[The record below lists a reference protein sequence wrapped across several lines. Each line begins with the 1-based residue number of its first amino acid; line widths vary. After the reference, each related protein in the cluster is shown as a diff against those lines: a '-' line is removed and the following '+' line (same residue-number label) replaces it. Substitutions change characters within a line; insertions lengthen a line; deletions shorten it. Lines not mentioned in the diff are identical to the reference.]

1 MWDILTKSCI
11 GASFMTVFSQEE
23 IDQLASNMESETP
36 QQIITWAVET
46 FSPQISVSS
55 SFQAQ
60 SVPLLHM
67 VSRIDPEILVFFLD
81 TGLHFWE
88 TLMFRERLQR
98 EFGLHIQNLYLDKQW
113 KNFIERF
120 GRKLYDQDPD
130 LCCYIRKVQPMQKA
144 MQTVRAWI
152 SGIRRDQTAN
162 RHNAK
167 ILELE
172 RDGLLKIN
180 PLLNW
185 TRQDVQNY
193 TLEHNLPI
201 HPLFE
206 KGYRSIGCK
215 PCTRAVRQ
223 DEDERA
229 GRWSGKGK
237 TECGLHTEMFN
248 QDGPGKSALL
258 NGFLLNP
265 NQDENQ

>member
-1 MWDILTKSCI
+1 MWDILTKIST
-11 GASFMTVFSQEE
+11 GARRMPTFDPEKIEQISQELE
-23 IDQLASNMESETP
+23 RQKP

-46 FSPQISVSS
+46 FSPQIAVSS
-55 SFQAQ
+55 SFQTQ

-81 TGLHFWE
+81 TGFHFWE
-88 TLMFRERLQR
+88 TLIFREQLQR
-98 EFGLHIQNLYLDKQW
+98 ELDLRIQNLYVDKQW
-113 KNFIERF
+113 KNFLGRF
-120 GRKLYDQDPD
+120 GRNLYEQDPD
-130 LCCYIRKVQPMQKA
+130 LCCYLRKVQPMQKA
-144 MQTVRAWI
+144 MKTVHAWI
-152 SGIRRDQTAN
+152 SGIRRDQTAT
-162 RHNAK
+162 RRNAK

-172 RDGLLKIN
+172 RDGLVKIN

-185 TRQDVQNY
+185 TRQDVQEY
-193 TLEHNLPI
+193 VRRYNLPD

-206 KGYRSIGCK
+206 QGYRSIGCK
-215 PCTRAVRQ
+215 PCTRPVRQ
-223 DEDERA
+223 DENERA

-237 TECGLHTEMFN
+237 TECGLHTDMFN

>member
-1 MWDILTKSCI
+1 MSIFPC
-11 GASFMTVFSQEE
+11 EE
-23 IDQLASNMESETP
+23 IDQLAAELESQTP
-36 QQIITWAVET
+36 RQIIAWAIDT
-46 FSPQISVSS
+46 YAPQIAVSS
-55 SFQAQ
+55 SFQTQ
-60 SVPLLHM
+60 SLPLLHM

-98 EFGLHIQNLYLDKQW
+98 EMGLHIQNLYPDKQW
-113 KNFIERF
+113 QNFLARF
-120 GRKLYDQDPD
+120 GRELYQQDPD
-130 LCCYIRKVQPMQKA
+130 LCCFLRKVQPMQKGLI
-144 MQTVRAWI
+144 TVRAWMT
-152 SGIRRDQTAN
+152 GIRRDQTAN
-162 RHNAK
+162 RHDAK

-172 RDGLLKIN
+172 PDGLLKIN

-185 TRQDVQNY
+185 TRQDVETY
-193 TLEHNLPI
+193 IREHNLPT

-215 PCTRAVRQ
+215 PCTRAVRV

-229 GRWSGKGK
+229 GRWDGKGK

-248 QDGPGKSALL
+248 QDGPGKSTLL

-265 NQDENQ
+265 TEDETP

>member
-1 MWDILTKSCI
+1 MI
-11 GASFMTVFSQEE
+11 FFSQEE
-23 IDQLASNMESETP
+23 INQLALEMENQPP
-36 QQIITWAVET
+36 QQIIAWAVEN
-46 FSPQISVSS
+46 FSPQIAISS
-55 SFQAQ
+55 SFQSQ

-67 VSRIDPEILVFFLD
+67 VSQIEPTILVFFLD

-88 TLMFRERLQR
+88 TLMFREKLQR
-98 EFGLHIQNLYLDKQW
+98 EFGLHIQNLHPDKQW
-113 KNFIERF
+113 NNFLGRF
-120 GRKLYDQDPD
+120 GRNLYEQDPD
-130 LCCYIRKVQPMQKA
+130 LCCFLRKVQPMQKA
-144 MQTVRAWI
+144 MTTVRAWI

-162 RHNAK
+162 RQNAK

-185 TRQDVQNY
+185 TRQDVQEY
-193 TLEHNLPI
+193 ARQHNLPS
-201 HPLFE
+201 HPLLE

-215 PCTRAVRQ
+215 PCTRAVQQ

-237 TECGLHTEMFN
+237 TECGLHTEMFK

-258 NGFLLNP
+258 NGFLLTP
-265 NQDENQ
+265 NQDENNERTDHP